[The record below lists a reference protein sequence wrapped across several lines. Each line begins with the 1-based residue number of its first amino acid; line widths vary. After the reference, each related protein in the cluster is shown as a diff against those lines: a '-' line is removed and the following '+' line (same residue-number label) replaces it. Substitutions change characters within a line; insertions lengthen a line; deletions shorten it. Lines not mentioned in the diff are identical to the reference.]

1 MICQLFVPLMNTT
14 QNLKIAYHPLYAHP
28 LPEGHRFP
36 MLKYELIPGQLL
48 HEGSITNENIFTPA
62 FCSEA
67 IILLTHDEYYL
78 QKLLTQQLSAR
89 EQRVIGFPQSAQ
101 LTQRELMIAQGTIDC
116 MQFALHAGVAL
127 NVAGGTHHAFADRG
141 EGFCMLNDQAIAANY
156 FLQQDPKLKIVIIDL
171 DVHQGNGTAKLM
183 ENNES
188 VFTFSMHGQNNYPF
202 RKEKS
207 DLDVGLPDGID
218 DEGYLALLKL
228 HLCEVLD
235 QVKPDMAFY
244 LSGVDVLATDRY
256 GKLNLTLAGCKQRD
270 VFVFDELY
278 KRKIPCA
285 VSMGGGYSA
294 DVRIITEAHCN
305 TFRAAKDIWQLG

>member
-1 MICQLFVPLMNTT
+1 
-14 QNLKIAYHPLYAHP
+14 
-28 LPEGHRFP
+28 

-48 HEGSITNENIFTPA
+48 HEGSITSENIFAPL
-62 FCSEA
+62 FCPED
-67 IILLTHDEYYL
+67 IVLLTHEHNYV
-78 QKLLTQQLSAR
+78 QKLLTQQLTAR

-101 LTQRELMIAQGTIDC
+101 LTQREFMIAQGTIDC
-116 MQFALHAGVAL
+116 MQYAKQAGVAL

-156 FLQQDPKLKIVIIDL
+156 FLQKTPSLKIVIIDL

-183 ENNES
+183 EANEN

-207 DLDVGLPDGID
+207 DVDVGLPDGMED
-218 DEGYLALLKL
+218 SGYLQLLKL
-228 HLCEVLD
+228 HLIEILD
-235 QVKPDMAFY
+235 KLKPDMAFY

-256 GKLNLTLAGCKQRD
+256 GKLKMTIEGCKQRD
-270 VFVFDELY
+270 VFVFEELC

-294 DVRIITEAHCN
+294 DVKIITEAHCN
-305 TFRAAKDIWQLG
+305 TFRAAKDIWQLA